1 MRIGKQHWQ
10 KVVSLIKKFA
20 TPRSKEL
27 ERELSSIRRDYR
39 ELGLRASTL
48 ASEGDTARKTLG
60 KAKQQIERAH
70 DELGAAYKARDQL
83 TLALQEQLESL
94 KTGIKELQTRHHELM
109 KGFAE
114 RGRQFE
120 TLAVELAGIQ
130 HEFETSSNNSS
141 TQLADLEMR
150 LGDIESDRGS
160 TRDQLQAL
168 EHSLTEAA
176 SRHSDTQQQVR
187 ALAAKLGEERQRRQV
202 NLNKFEEKLARVQ
215 IEQEGLINIQSGL
228 TDSLRKNRRWATV
241 AVGLAFLTGVLA
253 AVTQIGYVREDVPD
267 QAGGRH

>member
-1 MRIGKQHWQ
+1 
-10 KVVSLIKKFA
+10 
-20 TPRSKEL
+20 
-27 ERELSSIRRDYR
+27 
-39 ELGLRASTL
+39 LGLRASTL

-114 RGRQFE
+114 RGWQFE
-120 TLAVELAGIQ
+120 TLAAELAGIQ
-130 HEFETSSNNSS
+130 HEFETSSNNSSSSSSS

-187 ALAAKLGEERQRRQV
+187 ALAAKLGEERQRQQV
-202 NLNKFEEKLARVQ
+202 NLNKIEEKLARVQ